1 MQKLKQ
7 KNIHTWLASG
17 AQSLQNSKF
26 HQVWKVF
33 VFGVHSPG
41 GKPDLTI
48 WVYIFHCSFY
58 PLVWLLVYLI
68 LEILMCWSQGSILD
82 SSGGP
87 KWCRQIHPIIL
98 FNFQKCLSFESHLAR
113 VADKGS
119 WIWPR
124 TKKAQPSFQGYRL
137 NKDFTRMPLKT
148 SQVYLASS
156 AFDSFLG
163 FLTYRLLHVS
173 CYGCSCLCPLRHFM
187 RIVVPNGPKS
197 CTRILS
203 QDRKRYVVCLSF
215 KAANFITLWLLRP
228 EQNAF
233 PIQLSYKAQLWVGN

>member
-1 MQKLKQ
+1 MQMLKQ
-7 KNIHTWLASG
+7 SIHTWLASG

-48 WVYIFHCSFY
+48 WVYIFHCSLPTGLTTHVSHFRNIN
-58 PLVWLLVYLI
+58 VLI
-68 LEILMCWSQGSILD
+68 TGSILD
-82 SSGGP
+82 SSGGS

-98 FNFQKCLSFESHLAR
+98 FNIQKCLSFESHLAR

-124 TKKAQPSFQGYRL
+124 TKQAQPSFQGYRL

-163 FLTYRLLHVS
+163 FLTYGLLHVS
-173 CYGCSCLCPLRHFM
+173 CHCCSCLCPLRHFM

-203 QDRKRYVVCLSF
+203 QDRKKICGLPFFQSSKFYYFVTAKTRTECLSYST
-215 KAANFITLWLLRP
+215 FI
-228 EQNAF
+228 
-233 PIQLSYKAQLWVGN
+233 